1 MKYSAS
7 PAANTK
13 HNLDMS
19 NAIKTVSETSN
30 PVNFTPNQLS
40 RFWKK
45 ISKDG
50 ENGCWKWLNAK
61 DKDGYGKI
69 TIQATDMRA
78 HRLSWI
84 IHRGHIP
91 KNALVLHTCDNPECT
106 NPEHLYDGNNTN
118 NMRDREARNRI
129 QHRKGEDCNFST
141 LTSELIIK
149 IRAMRSA
156 GSKQL
161 EIANLFGISRPHV
174 SAICSRR
181 VWKHI

>member
-1 MKYSAS
+1 MGLNPP
-7 PAANTK
+7 PAANNK
-13 HNLDMS
+13 HNSSMDTAE
-19 NAIKTVSETSN
+19 NTVSETSN
-30 PVNFTPNQLS
+30 PVNFTPNQLV

-69 TIQATDMRA
+69 RVQATDMRA

-84 IHRGHIP
+84 IHRGQIP
-91 KNALVLHTCDNPECT
+91 ESSLILHTCDNPECT
-106 NPEHLYDGNNTN
+106 NPEHLYAGSNTN
-118 NMRDREARNRI
+118 NMQDREARNRI
-129 QHRKGEDCNFST
+129 QHFKGEDCNFST

-149 IRAMRSA
+149 IREMRSA
-156 GSKQL
+156 GGKQL

-174 SAICSRR
+174 SAICSRK